1 MVLLDV
7 SATGEENII
16 DAGASSDMNDLS
28 YRAKQLKELQETVID
43 LEDVSG
49 GISITDLTLNDFKMD
64 LMGYLKTDEAKLKKS
79 PLGIHS
85 VVLNKNSSDSAI
97 EKGTIFCLKLLKNE
111 VHTDNYSLEP
121 YYLVYVNEDNEVKL
135 GFSSAKTV
143 LDIYKNLCMGQ
154 DEAMSEAVKLFE
166 DETNNYNDMGKY
178 TTQLKTAVESII
190 GKKEESGMDSLFSRG
205 GTTITSDTFN
215 GLEDFEL
222 ISYLVIK

>member
-16 DAGASSDMNDLS
+16 DTSDTSDINDLS
-28 YRAKQLKELQETVID
+28 YRAKQLKELQESVID

-64 LMGYLKTDEAKLKKS
+64 LMGYLKTDEERLQRS

-85 VVLNKNSSDSAI
+85 VVLAQESLNKDVV
-97 EKGTIFCLKLLKNE
+97 KGTVFCLRLLKNE
-111 VHTDNYSLEP
+111 VYTENYSLEP
-121 YYLVYVNEDNEVKL
+121 YYLVYVDEENEVKL
-135 GFSSAKTV
+135 GFTSAKAI
-143 LDIYKNLCMGQ
+143 LDIYKNLCMGKN
-154 DEAMSEAVKLFE
+154 EAIVDAVKLFE
-166 DETNNYNDMGKY
+166 DETSDYSNMSHYASA
-178 TTQLKTAVESII
+178 LKTAVESII

-205 GTTITSDTFN
+205 GTNISSDSFSSM
-215 GLEDFEL
+215 EDFEL